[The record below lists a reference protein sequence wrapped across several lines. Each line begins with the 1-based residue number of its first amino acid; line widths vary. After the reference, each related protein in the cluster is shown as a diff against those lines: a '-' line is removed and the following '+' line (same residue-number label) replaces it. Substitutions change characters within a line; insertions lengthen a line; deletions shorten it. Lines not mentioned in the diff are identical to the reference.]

1 MASTLPE
8 WARRPLM
15 QWLRFNF
22 CVQPSRQHFT
32 IMLLL
37 VGFFVA
43 LVPIP
48 VGLIRD
54 VAQKD
59 LSQPF
64 PCQNRPC
71 GCRNADQCRKKCCCF
86 TPLQKMA
93 WGKRH
98 GIKGFEIP
106 STPTPPP
113 KALCEVKWITIRKA
127 PLCMAPIRMTPIHSA
142 QTASQGCCSAKTEL
156 KLSSIKVNA
165 EKPKR
170 TDAVNQ
176 PADTAKSTPRF
187 QTVIGVCA
195 QQCQGVEQSLAG
207 LPIFILPLP
216 ITLEILIEP
225 RGERL
230 TVEPVQFLSAA
241 IQPPV
246 PPPRAIAV

>member
-32 IMLLL
+32 IVLLL
-37 VGFFVA
+37 VAFFVA

-59 LSQPF
+59 LTQPF
-64 PCQNRPC
+64 PCQDRPC
-71 GCRNADQCRKKCCCF
+71 GCRSADQCRKKCCCF

-93 WGKRH
+93 WGKRY

-113 KALCEVKWITIRKA
+113 KALCEVKRHPIPK
-127 PLCMAPIRMTPIHSA
+127 APIRMAPIHSAKIHSA

-156 KLSSIKVNA
+156 KLSPIKVSA

-230 TVEPVQFLSAA
+230 TVEPVQLLSAA

>member
-22 CVQPSRQHFT
+22 CVEPSRQHFT
-32 IMLLL
+32 IMLL
-37 VGFFVA
+37 VVAFFVA

-48 VGLIRD
+48 VDLIRD

-64 PCQNRPC
+64 PCQDRPC

-98 GIKGFEIP
+98 GIKSFEIS
-106 STPTPPP
+106 STLTPPP
-113 KALCEVKWITIRKA
+113 KALCEVKRLPVRK
-127 PLCMAPIRMTPIHSA
+127 APIRMAPIDTV

-156 KLSSIKVNA
+156 KLTPIKVNA
-165 EKPKR
+165 EKPKL

-176 PADTAKSTPRF
+176 PADTTKSTPRF

-195 QQCQGVEQSLAG
+195 QQCQGVEQSLTG

-230 TVEPVQFLSAA
+230 TVEPVQLLSAA

>member
-1 MASTLPE
+1 
-8 WARRPLM
+8 M

-32 IMLLL
+32 IVLLL
-37 VGFFVA
+37 VAFFVA

-59 LSQPF
+59 LTQPF
-64 PCQNRPC
+64 PCQDRPC
-71 GCRNADQCRKKCCCF
+71 GCRSADQCRKKCCCF

-113 KALCEVKWITIRKA
+113 KALCEVKWLTIRKA
-127 PLCMAPIRMTPIHSA
+127 PIYMAPIRMAPIHSA

-156 KLSSIKVNA
+156 KLSPIKVNA
-165 EKPKR
+165 EKPKC

-230 TVEPVQFLSAA
+230 TVEPVQLLSAA